1 MERMMKVQ
9 DVLLKAMAKKI
20 TWWAA
25 AEILGVTDRTM
36 RRWREKLEKDGYAGL
51 ADRRKGKPS
60 AQRIPLATVEKV
72 LGLYKETYYDL
83 NIRHFHEKLRDE
95 HAMELSYTWVQKAL
109 QGAGLVAKRHKR
121 GPHRRRRP
129 RRPLP
134 GMLLHIDGS
143 QHRWFCDERWHDLL
157 VIMDD
162 ATSEIYYAQ
171 LVAEESTATVL
182 TALRAGIEQQGGFL

>member
-1 MERMMKVQ
+1 MKVQ

-25 AEILGVTDRTM
+25 AEIIGVTDRTM
-36 RRWREKLEKDGYAGL
+36 RRWRGRLEREGYTGL
-51 ADRRKGKPS
+51 ADRRRGKPS

-143 QHRWFCDERWHDLL
+143 QHRWLNDERWYDLI
-157 VIMDD
+157 VILDD
-162 ATSEIYYAQ
+162 ATSEIYYA
-171 LVAEESTATVL
+171 SW
-182 TALRAGIEQQGGFL
+182 